1 MIGKTGTIVALAVA
15 ALMLLPA
22 CAGRKG
28 PPDPAKVQEKMTA
41 TLDGEKE
48 LIRSTVA
55 SAERAD
61 NLVALLDERNRLAAE
76 LTETVSAHRERM
88 TALMADYGAE
98 RDSFDETILG
108 FNKERSE
115 AQRQIV
121 ELVDA
126 MKKET
131 TAEEW
136 KVVAKYEIKQ
146 LNPREL
152 AYKQAGGGS

>member
-1 MIGKTGTIVALAVA
+1 MTGKTGTIVALAVA

-22 CAGRKG
+22 CAGPKG
-28 PPDPAKVQEKMTA
+28 PPDPAKVQEKLTA

-48 LIRSTVA
+48 LIRTTVA

-61 NLVALLDERNRLAAE
+61 NLVALLDERNRLVAE
-76 LTETVSAHRERM
+76 LAETVRAHRERV

-98 RDSFDETILG
+98 RDSFDEAILG

>member
-1 MIGKTGTIVALAVA
+1 MATLI
-15 ALMLLPA
+15 LLPA

-28 PPDPAKVQEKMTA
+28 APDPAKVQEKMTA

-61 NLVALLDERNRLAAE
+61 SLIALLDERDRLVVE
-76 LTETVSAHRERM
+76 HVETVRGYRERM
-88 TALMADYGAE
+88 MALNADYGAGRE
-98 RDSFDETILG
+98 DFEEAISG
-108 FNKERSE
+108 YNKERSE
-115 AQRQIV
+115 AQRQFV
-121 ELVDA
+121 ELIDA
-126 MKKET
+126 MKKEA

-136 KVVAKYEIKQ
+136 KVVAKYQIKK

>member
-1 MIGKTGTIVALAVA
+1 MTGKTGTIVALAVA

-22 CAGRKG
+22 CAGPKG
-28 PPDPAKVQEKMTA
+28 PPDPAKVQEKLTA
-41 TLDGEKE
+41 TLDGENE
-48 LIRSTVA
+48 LIRTTVA

-61 NLVALLDERNRLAAE
+61 NLVALLDERDRLVAE
-76 LTETVSAHRERM
+76 YAESVRAYRERI
-88 TALMADYGAE
+88 TALTADYGAE
-98 RDSFDETILG
+98 RDSLDEAISG
-108 FNKERSE
+108 YNKERSE

-121 ELVDA
+121 ELIDA

-136 KVVAKYEIKQ
+136 KVVAKYQIKK

-152 AYKQAGGGS
+152 AYEQAGGGS

>member
-1 MIGKTGTIVALAVA
+1 MTGKTGTIVALAVA

-61 NLVALLDERNRLAAE
+61 NLVALLDERDRLVAE
-76 LTETVSAHRERM
+76 HAETVSAHRERM

-98 RDSFDETILG
+98 RDSFEEAISG
-108 FNKERSE
+108 YNKERSE

-121 ELVDA
+121 ELIDA
-126 MKKET
+126 MKKEAT
-131 TAEEW
+131 TEEW
-136 KVVAKYEIKQ
+136 KALAKYQMKK

-152 AYKQAGGGS
+152 AYKQAGGGH